1 MRAPKWLSVSSEIG
15 PILYFY
21 VLAAAVLRI
30 LPHPWNLAP
39 VGAMFLFSAAT
50 FRNRWQGWL
59 VPLLALVISDYV
71 VVQILWHGQY
81 PWMSPATWTAF
92 SLVGLLGW
100 TLRSKITVTRVAGAA
115 LGGAIV
121 FFLVSNF
128 FVWTSG
134 TIYPLTLTGL
144 AACYTAAIPFFRNDV
159 AGNLVYCAVMFGSY
173 QWLVARR
180 PSLNPSSPGAAEAIK
195 VNA

>member
-1 MRAPKWLSVSSEIG
+1 MRAPKWLSETG

-21 VLAAAVLRI
+21 VLAAAVLRV

-50 FRNRWQGWL
+50 FRSRLLGWL
-59 VPLLALVISDYV
+59 VSLAALIISDYAV
-71 VVQILWHGQY
+71 IQILYHGKY
-81 PWMSPATWTAF
+81 SWFSPTTWTAF

-100 TLRSKITVTRVAGAA
+100 TLRCKITVPRVAGAA
-115 LGGAIV
+115 LGGSIV
-121 FFLVSNF
+121 FFIVSNF
-128 FVWTSG
+128 AVWAGSVM
-134 TIYPLTLTGL
+134 YPRTLTGL

-173 QWLVARR
+173 YLLAVRRHAAAVA
-180 PSLNPSSPGAAEAIK
+180 E
-195 VNA
+195 NA

>member
-1 MRAPKWLSVSSEIG
+1 MSIRTPKWLSDSSL

-21 VLAAAVLRI
+21 VLAAGILRI

-50 FRNRWQGWL
+50 FRSRLQGWL
-59 VPLLALVISDYV
+59 VPLAALMITDYAV
-71 VVQILWHGQY
+71 TQIVWHGQY
-81 PWMSPATWTAF
+81 TSFRPGTWTAF

-115 LGGAIV
+115 LGGAII
-121 FFLVSNF
+121 FFVASNF
-128 FVWTSG
+128 AVWLG
-134 TIYPLTLTGL
+134 GELYPRTLTGL

-159 AGNLVYCAVMFGSY
+159 AGNLVYCAAMFGSY
-173 QWLVARR
+173 HWLVSRR
-180 PSLNPSSPGAAEAIK
+180 PGRIQHGEAVAVK